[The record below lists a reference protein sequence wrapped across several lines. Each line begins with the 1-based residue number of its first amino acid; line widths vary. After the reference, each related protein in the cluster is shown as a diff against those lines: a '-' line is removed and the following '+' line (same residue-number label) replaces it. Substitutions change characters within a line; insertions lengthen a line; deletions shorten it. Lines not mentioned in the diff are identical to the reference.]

1 MPLPPPQDQHIP
13 LAAAAALTRAH
24 RQAEGP
30 GAIKACLFLRQF
42 VDEMLAQPGVAG
54 VRLYYGQNAAGQPTL
69 VMVGVDQNGN
79 DVTAGTILNN
89 HLPCPPF
96 CDGSGSA
103 LNG

>member
-13 LAAAAALTRAH
+13 LAAAAGLTRAY
-24 RQAEGP
+24 RQQAGP
-30 GAIKACLFLRQF
+30 SGTKACLFLRQY
-42 VDEMLAQPGVAG
+42 VAELMAQPALGG
-54 VRLYYGQNAAGQPTL
+54 VRIYYGLDAGGGSTM

-89 HLPCPPF
+89 HYPCPPF
-96 CDGSGSA
+96 CDGGGSA

>member
-13 LAAAAALTRAH
+13 LAAAAGLTRAY
-24 RQAEGP
+24 RQTISP
-30 GAIKACLFLRQF
+30 TTVKACLFLRQY
-42 VDEMLAQPGVAG
+42 VDELLTQPGVAG
-54 VRLYYGQNAAGQPTL
+54 VRLYYGLNAAGGPTL

-96 CDGSGSA
+96 CDGSGSS